1 MVEPNDTDP
10 EGGTPPGGTI
20 GVAAD
25 LGYGHHTVNGLQ
37 RLMQRFGSSRGG
49 AWMFSKLLAP
59 VDGVIHRLTRGRT
72 SAPGVLAGLP
82 VMMVTTTGRR
92 SGQPRTS
99 PLIAVPVGDSL
110 ALLGTNFGQTGT
122 PAWVLNLEADPHLTV
137 RYRER
142 AADLVARPA
151 SDEERAEV
159 WRRSAGVYGGYE
171 KYRERIQ
178 GRAVRIFV
186 LEPSR

>member
-1 MVEPNDTDP
+1 M
-10 EGGTPPGGTI
+10 

-25 LGYGHHTVNGLQ
+25 LGYGHHAVNGFQ

-59 VDGVIHRLTRGRT
+59 TDRILSRLTGGRT
-72 SAPGVLAGLP
+72 SAPEVLAGLP
-82 VMMVTTTGRR
+82 VIMVTTTGRR

-99 PLIAVPVGDSL
+99 PLIAVPVGDTL

-122 PAWVLNLEADPHLTV
+122 PAWVLNLEADPRVTV
-137 RYRER
+137 GYHDHTAE
-142 AADLVARPA
+142 LVARPA
-151 SDEERAEV
+151 TDAERAEV
-159 WRRSAGVYGGYE
+159 WANSAGVYGGYE

-178 GRAVRIFV
+178 GRDIRIFV
-186 LEPSR
+186 LEARG